1 MLLSPEK
8 QAKRARNEVST
19 GIRLRCPQC
28 GNSIGDLPDD
38 HTNLTCHRCKMNI
51 PCRRGVWQTL
61 LPEREAHFAR
71 FVEDYQRIRAY
82 EGRGSRKDDYYLA
95 LPYRD
100 LSGRN
105 SWQWAIRART
115 FRYIERKILPGI
127 ITLARPSHRIL
138 DLGAGNGWMSYRL
151 AKQGHAP
158 VAVDLMTNDQDG
170 LEAAEHYKQS
180 LPSLFPRFQAELD
193 NLPFADGQFDLV
205 IFNASFH
212 YSENYEKTMSE
223 ALRCTRRNGS
233 VIIADTP
240 WYGDEQSGRRMLE
253 ERRASFVA
261 RYGFPSDSLS
271 SLEYLTDQRLAH
283 MESWLG
289 IHWRVHEPYY
299 GIRWQMRPW
308 LAKLRRKR
316 MPSRFRIYLA
326 KAIQ

>member
-1 MLLSPEK
+1 MLLSE
-8 QAKRARNEVST
+8 QTTSSEVST
-19 GIRLRCPQC
+19 AIRLRCPQC
-28 GNSIGDLPDD
+28 GSSIGDLSKD
-38 HTNLTCHRCKMNI
+38 HFALTCPCCGLTM
-51 PCRRGVWQTL
+51 PCRRGVWQML
-61 LPEREAHFAR
+61 SPEREAHFAR
-71 FVEDYQRIRAY
+71 FVDDYQRIRAG
-82 EGRGSRKDDYYLA
+82 EGRGSKSDDYYLA

-127 ITLARPSHRIL
+127 ITLAHPSLRIL
-138 DLGAGNGWMSYRL
+138 DLGAGNGWLSYRV
-151 AKQGHAP
+151 AKQGHSP

-170 LEAAEHYKQS
+170 LEAAQHYKQS
-180 LPSLFPRFQAELD
+180 LPSSLFPRFQAELD
-193 NLPFADGQFDLV
+193 NLPFADSQFDLV

-212 YSENYEKTMSE
+212 YSENYEKTMAE

-253 ERRASFVA
+253 ERRASFVT
-261 RYGFPSDSLS
+261 RYGFPSDSIS
-271 SLEYLTDQRLAH
+271 SLEYLSDQRLAH

-289 IHWRVHEPYY
+289 IHWRVYEPYY

-308 LAKLRRKR
+308 LAKLGRKR
-316 MPSRFRIYLA
+316 MPSRFRIYVA
-326 KAIQ
+326 KVGK

>member
-1 MLLSPEK
+1 MLLSQQE
-8 QAKRARNEVST
+8 QRGAREVTT
-19 GIRLRCPQC
+19 GIQLRCPQC
-28 GNSIGDLPDD
+28 GRAMGDLPGNQVD
-38 HTNLTCHRCKMNI
+38 LICSRCKMNMT
-51 PCRRGVWQTL
+51 CRRGVWQAL
-61 LPEREAHFAR
+61 LPDREAYFSR

-82 EGRGSRKDDYYLA
+82 EGRGSNSDDYYLA
-95 LPYRD
+95 LPHRD

-115 FRYIERKILPGI
+115 FSYIERKILPGI

-151 AKQGHAP
+151 AKLGHAP

-170 LEAAEHYKQS
+170 LEAGEHYKQS

-212 YSENYEKTMSE
+212 YSENYEKTMAE
-223 ALRCTRRNGS
+223 ALRCTRRNGT

-240 WYGDEQSGRRMLE
+240 WYADEQSGRRMLE
-253 ERRASFVA
+253 ERRAAFVA
-261 RYGFPSDSLS
+261 RYGFPSDRLS
-271 SLEYLTDQRLAH
+271 SLEYLTDQRLRH

-289 IHWRVHEPYY
+289 IRWRVHEPYY
-299 GIRWQMRPW
+299 GLRWLLRPW
-308 LAKLRRKR
+308 LAKLHRKR
-316 MPSRFRIYLA
+316 EPSRFRIYVA